1 MLPTSAFFL
10 AQGSEKPNFL
20 VPNGTIIVESLIF
33 AVVLFVMWRYVVPPV
48 RDALRER
55 TEMVQRS
62 ADESRKADERS
73 AAADARH
80 REALA
85 EARAEAGKIRDTARA
100 EGQKVLDDLRGQASA
115 EVARLRR
122 EGDEQLAAQR
132 DHVVS
137 DLEPQV
143 AELSRALASR
153 IVGENVA
160 TAGRKR

>member
-1 MLPTSAFFL
+1 MLATSALFL
-10 AQGSEKPNFL
+10 AQESEKPNFL
-20 VPNGTIIVESLIF
+20 VPNATIIVESLIF
-33 AVVLFVMWRYVVPPV
+33 AIVLFVMWRYVVPPV
-48 RDALRER
+48 RQALRER
-55 TEMVQRS
+55 TEMVQRGN
-62 ADESRKADERS
+62 DESKKADERF
-73 AAADARH
+73 AAAEARH

-132 DHVVS
+132 DQVVS

-153 IVGENVA
+153 IVGENV